1 MVLKLSRMSFD
12 NLFQRFTALK
22 WNDRL
27 PGFVFHGGRS
37 KHLNVWL
44 RVPLEWAESLNKKFD
59 DKYEGAL
66 PCKHLNVVIRSWSFH
81 LCSNL
86 FQLSL
91 VIRSLTEVRLS
102 AESNILASLLWRI
115 WRELEYWT
123 LHTCQHCAWGTY
135 LSFYPME
142 DIPDHL
148 NGTCRHT
155 HADSNN
161 SDWQIPQQHFILR
174 LEMTDRLPLFSNVQP
189 MYCKKI

>member
-66 PCKHLNVVIRSWSFH
+66 PCKHLNVVIR
-81 LCSNL
+81 
-86 FQLSL
+86 QVKL
-91 VIRSLTEVRLS
+91 V
-102 AESNILASLLWRI
+102 A
-115 WRELEYWT
+115 
-123 LHTCQHCAWGTY
+123 LHGE
-135 LSFYPME
+135 E
-142 DIPDHL
+142 D
-148 NGTCRHT
+148 
-155 HADSNN
+155 
-161 SDWQIPQQHFILR
+161 
-174 LEMTDRLPLFSNVQP
+174 
-189 MYCKKI
+189 K